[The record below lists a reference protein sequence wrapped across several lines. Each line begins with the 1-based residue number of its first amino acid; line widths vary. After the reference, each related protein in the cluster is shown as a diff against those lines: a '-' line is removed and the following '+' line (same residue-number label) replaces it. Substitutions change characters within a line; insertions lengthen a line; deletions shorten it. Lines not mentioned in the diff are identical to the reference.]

1 MFSCGCEVKEEG
13 EGERDGVVVA
23 SDTRLEDP

>member
-1 MFSCGCEVKEEG
+1 MFSCGCEVKE